1 MEPLLVG
8 EAVAGEAASVRN
20 ELEALIKNSNS
31 SAFDIG
37 ELAYKVKSNA
47 LYTGFTTFQEYGKS
61 LPIKLRK
68 LQYLARIAEVMSIME
83 TPRATYEP
91 LGIAK
96 LREITSLDVEGSWTN
111 PETSEKVDIK
121 TFIASFITKG
131 QNMSLDTIK
140 QHVRTLK
147 GLTGENNLVT
157 LHISV
162 KQSALENVIRPALDL
177 AKAQIG
183 SVGKDSEGISYDAGD
198 GRALEV
204 IAISFLNDPANG
216 ILAEGA

>member
-1 MEPLLVG
+1 
-8 EAVAGEAASVRN
+8 
-20 ELEALIKNSNS
+20 
-31 SAFDIG
+31 
-37 ELAYKVKSNA
+37 
-47 LYTGFTTFQEYGKS
+47 
-61 LPIKLRK
+61 
-68 LQYLARIAEVMSIME
+68 
-83 TPRATYEP
+83 
-91 LGIAK
+91 
-96 LREITSLDVEGSWTN
+96 
-111 PETSEKVDIK
+111 
-121 TFIASFITKG
+121 
-131 QNMSLDTIK
+131 MSLETIK

-204 IAISFLNDPANG
+204 IAINFLNDPANG

>member
-121 TFIASFITKG
+121 TFITSFIAKG
-131 QNMSLDTIK
+131 QSMSLETIK

-147 GLTGENNLVT
+147 GLVGENNIVVV
-157 LHISV
+157 HFGI
-162 KQSALENVIRPALDL
+162 KQSVLDNVVRPALDL
-177 AKAQIG
+177 AKAQLG
-183 SVGKDSEGISYDAGD
+183 SASKDDEGVSHDASD

-204 IAISFLNDPANG
+204 VAISFLNDPANG